1 MTRFAANFN
10 VTSMRSAFRF
20 SIILLFAS
28 FTSSAQTD
36 TIRIMQYNLL
46 NYGNSA
52 NPYSYKDPRL
62 TTIIQHV
69 QPDIFG
75 ANEIANSAAHSQN
88 LLNTV
93 LGSGW
98 SKGNFIN
105 TGNEVQTNMLF
116 WRTDKFGL
124 KSQQSICQNLRD
136 IIAYKLYYKDNI
148 TVPHD
153 TVFLTVMVAH
163 LKASEG
169 TQEEAARAQE
179 TQAVVNYLNSLGTQG
194 NYILMG
200 DLNIYTSAEQAYQN
214 VINAPSPNSKLY
226 DPINTPGDWG
236 STASF
241 AAVHTQAT
249 RTQQLSDGG
258 VNGGLDDRFD
268 FQLVSN
274 YIMNDNAGMQ
284 YISNTYKALGQD
296 GLHYNDALTDPP
308 MNNSAPANVITAL
321 YEMSDHLPVYADYKI
336 TVTNPNSVPSF
347 NTATYTTTV
356 VNPIVNNELSI
367 KFDKRLDGTDVDIQ
381 LYTIEGRKQFTTH
394 TTINATSIQ
403 QYQLDNL
410 SQGIYFLRITSNT
423 GYTYFSKV
431 ANY

>member
-1 MTRFAANFN
+1 
-10 VTSMRSAFRF
+10 MRSVLRLGVA
-20 SIILLFAS
+20 LLFSS
-28 FTSSAQTD
+28 FVSNAQTD

-52 NPYSYKDPRL
+52 NQYTYKDPRL
-62 TTIIQHV
+62 SAIIQHV

-75 ANEIANSAAHSQN
+75 ANEIANNASHSQH
-88 LLNTV
+88 LLNDV

-98 SKGNFIN
+98 TKGNYIN
-105 TGNEVQTNMLF
+105 SGNEVQTNMLF

-169 TQEEAARAQE
+169 TQEEAARAAE
-179 TQAVVNYLNSLGTQG
+179 TQMVVNYLNSLGSQG

-200 DLNIYTSAEQAYQN
+200 DLNVYTSSEQAYQN
-214 VINAPSPNSKLY
+214 VVNAPSQNAKLY

-249 RTQQLSDGG
+249 RTTQLSDGG

-268 FQLVSN
+268 FQLVSG
-274 YIMNDNAGMQ
+274 YIMNNTAGMQ
-284 YISNTYKALGQD
+284 YISNTYKTLGQD

-308 MNNSAPANVITAL
+308 TNNSAPANVITAL

-336 TVTNPNSVPSF
+336 TVTDPSSVKNI
-347 NTATYTTTV
+347 NTIAYNTTV
-356 VNPIVNNELSI
+356 VNPIVDNKLSI
-367 KFDKRLDGTDVDIQ
+367 LFDEKLDRTEADIQ
-381 LYTIEGRKQFTTH
+381 LYTIDGRTQFTTH
-394 TTINATSIQ
+394 TTIHSSTFQ
-403 QYQLDNL
+403 QYQLDGL

>member
-1 MTRFAANFN
+1 
-10 VTSMRSAFRF
+10 MRSVLRLSVA
-20 SIILLFAS
+20 LLFSS
-28 FTSSAQTD
+28 FVSNAQTD

-52 NPYSYKDPRL
+52 NQYNYKDPRL
-62 TTIIQHV
+62 STILQHV

-75 ANEIANSAAHSQN
+75 ANEIANSAAHSQH
-88 LLNTV
+88 LLNDV

-98 SKGNFIN
+98 AKGNYIN
-105 TGNEVQTNMLF
+105 SGNEVQTNMLF

-169 TQEEAARAQE
+169 TAEEAARAAE
-179 TQAVVNYLNSLGTQG
+179 TQMVVNYLNSLGTQG

-200 DLNIYTSAEQAYQN
+200 DLNVYTSSEQAYQN

-236 STASF
+236 STPSF

-249 RTQQLSDGG
+249 RTDQLSDGG

-268 FQLVSN
+268 FQLVSG
-274 YIMNDNAGMQ
+274 YIMNNTAGMQ
-284 YISNTYKALGQD
+284 YISNTYKTLGQD

-336 TVTNPNSVPSF
+336 TVIDPNSVK
-347 NTATYTTTV
+347 NVNIITYNTTV
-356 VNPIVNNELSI
+356 VNPIVDNKLSI
-367 KFDKRLDGTDVDIQ
+367 LFDEKLDGTEADIQ
-381 LYTIEGRKQFTTH
+381 LYTIDGRTQFSTH
-394 TTINATSIQ
+394 TTIHTSSFQ
-403 QYQLDNL
+403 QYQLDGL
-410 SQGIYFLRITSNT
+410 GQGIYFLRITSDT